1 MAFCFIDQVFNDLL
15 QAYTVEELE
24 MKQNGSLAE
33 FQQVLKMLQVTYNYN
48 FRRRISSLNYAND
61 DVRTEMSMNLGD
73 LIKKMQDKESSHFM
87 STDNVTESLLESVDF
102 HFRFIIFDANYD
114 IQFFTSQN
122 MSNHYDI

>member
-1 MAFCFIDQVFNDLL
+1 
-15 QAYTVEELE
+15 
-24 MKQNGSLAE
+24 
-33 FQQVLKMLQVTYNYN
+33 MLQVTYNYN

-73 LIKKMQDKESSHFM
+73 LIKKMQDKDSSHFM